1 MAYRA
6 YHHRVQR
13 RRLIDYFLPLF
24 LFIAF
29 AVIVILSLQLYH
41 SIVTKHEPMDV
52 FLFTPQGKSR
62 ILPFGT
68 YDWNVAYDNTRVLQG
83 DEINA
88 LPGGRASIRF
98 FQKFWLR
105 IDQNTTTVLQKVA
118 PTKSLDSYEIQMKSG
133 KAWYNTEAYTDIGVQ
148 LSILTTNLRISST
161 GGVFEVEDT
170 SSDKGAEIV
179 RTLKGTV
186 HVAVLV
192 SDGEKQR
199 EVESVDVAPGQE
211 FSMDTVDYQAYQK
224 YQSPEVLE
232 PIPDTFVSDE
242 WYLWNSKLDNELGI

>member
-13 RRLIDYFLPLF
+13 RRLMDYFLPLF

-29 AVIVILSLQLYH
+29 AVIIILSLQLYH
-41 SIVTKHEPMDV
+41 SVITKNEPLDV
-52 FLFTPQGKSR
+52 YLFTPQGKSR

-68 YDWNVAYDNTRVLQG
+68 YDWNVAYNETRVLQG

-88 LPGGRASIRF
+88 LPGGRATVRF

-105 IDQNTTTVLQKVA
+105 LDENTTAVLQKVVSSK
-118 PTKSLDSYEIQMKSG
+118 TVDSYEIQMKSG
-133 KAWYNTEAYTDIGVQ
+133 RTWFNTEMYGDRPIQ
-148 LSILTTNLRISST
+148 LNVFTTNLKITSS
-161 GGVFEVEDT
+161 GGVFEVEDAT
-170 SSDKGAEIV
+170 SDKGAEIV
-179 RTLKGTV
+179 RTISGSV
-186 HVAVLV
+186 RVAVLV

-199 EVESVDVAPGQE
+199 EVEAVDVVPGQE

-224 YQSPEVLE
+224 YQSPEILE

-242 WYLWNSKLDNELGI
+242 WYLWNNKLDNELGI